1 MIKPFLGAQ
10 TPSHAQGVTQMN
22 FRKLVLACA
31 LSLSATVSFA
41 EETPFIGASNP
52 SISSLYAATTGEV
65 ILTFLSKQAFFST
78 DVSVLGSPT
87 TLFNNQ
93 TAVAGTTYS
102 LGSFQKGAEIVFSF
116 FVNNTGDTFLS
127 GAANNNADNT
137 AHTAYQQVGNSVL
150 VGFEDIVLGGDKDY
164 NDVVLSVSNASILPI
179 LEIPEPEIV
188 SMLATGL
195 ILLGF
200 SSRKKS

>member
-1 MIKPFLGAQ
+1 
-10 TPSHAQGVTQMN
+10 MN

-31 LSLSATVSFA
+31 LSLSAAVSVA

-52 SISSLYAATTGEV
+52 SISSLYAATTAEV

-87 TLFNNQ
+87 ALFNNQ

-127 GAANNNADNT
+127 GAANNNADKT
-137 AHTAYQQVGNSVL
+137 AHTAYQQEGNSVL

>member
-1 MIKPFLGAQ
+1 MGAQ
-10 TPSHAQGVTQMN
+10 TPSHALGVTQMN

-102 LGSFQKGAEIVFSF
+102 LGSFQMGAEIVFSF

-127 GAANNNADNT
+127 GAAINNIDNT
-137 AHTAYQQVGNSVL
+137 AHTAYQQEGNSVL

-164 NDVVLSVSNASILPI
+164 NDVVLSVRNASILPI

-188 SMLATGL
+188 SMLVTGL
-195 ILLGF
+195 MLLGF
-200 SSRKKS
+200 SSRRKS